1 MLFSRMSDLKNLI
14 ERLEL
19 LPHPEGGYYRECYRS
34 DQEVSRAGV
43 SKRSYTHIYYALE
56 SAMHS
61 AWHRVHSD
69 EIWNFYEGSPLELH
83 CMSPDCSEHQ
93 SFQLGTGLEYAAVIP
108 AGYWQAARSLGSYSL
123 LGCSVAPGFEFTDFL
138 LLRDHP
144 RAAHIDQDLRALL

>member
-1 MLFSRMSDLKNLI
+1 MDNIKDLIKQ
-14 ERLEL
+14 LEL

-34 DQEVSRAGV
+34 EQEISRGG
-43 SKRSYTHIYYALE
+43 SIKRSCTHIYYALE
-56 SAMHS
+56 SSMHS

-93 SFQLGTGLEYAAVIP
+93 CFTLGSGLEYAAVIP
-108 AGYWQAARSLGSYSL
+108 AGYWQAARCLGSHAL
-123 LGCSVAPGFEFTDFL
+123 VGCSVAPGFEFNDFL

-144 RAAHIDQDLRALL
+144 RAKDIEEDLRALL